1 MLVVENL
8 SVAYGPVQ
16 ALRGVS
22 IEVGA
27 NEFISI
33 IGPNGAGKTTLLKSI
48 SNVVPWQQGD
58 IRVDGV
64 SLRERSPWDVAR
76 LGIAHVP
83 EGRRVF
89 GQMSVEDN
97 LKIGTMSRTV
107 EKSRLDGVFEL
118 FPQLADLKARRAITL
133 SGGEQQMLA
142 IGRAL
147 MSKPRLLM
155 LDEPSM
161 GLAPVL
167 VEQVFHHISELFR
180 SSQLSVLL
188 IEQRATEALE
198 ASQRSYVL
206 ERGRVAM
213 SGAASELLNNANVQE
228 SYLGVAEQGEMKE
241 A

>member
-1 MLVVENL
+1 V
-8 SVAYGPVQ
+8 
-16 ALRGVS
+16 
-22 IEVGA
+22 
-27 NEFISI
+27 
-33 IGPNGAGKTTLLKSI
+33 
-48 SNVVPWQQGD
+48 
-58 IRVDGV
+58 
-64 SLRERSPWDVAR
+64 RERSPWHVAR

-97 LKIGTMSRTV
+97 LRIGTMSRTV
-107 EKSRLDGVFEL
+107 DKSRMEGVFAL
-118 FPQLADLKARRAITL
+118 FPRLADLKARRAITL

-147 MSKPRLLM
+147 MSRPRLLM

-167 VEQVFHHISELFR
+167 VDQVFHHISELFR

-206 ERGRVAM
+206 EQGRVAM
-213 SGAASELLNNANVQE
+213 SGAASELLNNAIVQE
-228 SYLGVAEQGEMKE
+228 TYLGVAPQGETD
-241 A
+241 AHA